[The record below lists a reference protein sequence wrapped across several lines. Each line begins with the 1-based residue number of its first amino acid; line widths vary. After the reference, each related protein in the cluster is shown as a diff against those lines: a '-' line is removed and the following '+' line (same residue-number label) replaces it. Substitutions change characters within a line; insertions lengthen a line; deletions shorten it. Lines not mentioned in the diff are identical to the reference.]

1 MRPLQRRHLQSLLRT
16 PIRRVNADGRRLE
29 ETPYLA
35 PELLSGGEAGH
46 AADVYAFGTL
56 MYEVLKQELVVADVA
71 VRADLNAQS
80 DADAL
85 AEFAQSVVE
94 GERCASAVLVAIAHA
109 RAAARL

>member
-1 MRPLQRRHLQSLLRT
+1 M
-16 PIRRVNADGRRLE
+16 
-29 ETPYLA
+29 PYLA

-71 VRADLNAQS
+71 VRADLGAQS

-85 AEFAQSVVE
+85 SEYAQSVVE
-94 GERCASAVLVAIAHA
+94 GERYVPSAIVVCCCAVVVCA
-109 RAAARL
+109 